1 MFKFKRNEKKNR
13 KVLRKLI
20 KIGLILALI
29 FWLLCMLLDLLNGWN
44 MELDKLARLVNEQSQ
59 TINSLQ
65 YELDTVKAQNTVL
78 DWRLSFAEAKLVNQ
92 TDLINDIAQH
102 NTNPSWSSQ
111 GVISQPQMVEIES
124 PSVEKNQSF
133 KVFDKPLVVPATVA
147 VFGKALFT
155 ILRLHPAI
163 P

>member
-65 YELDTVKAQNTVL
+65 YELDTKLRTHQIG
-78 DWRLSFAEAKLVNQ
+78 DCFAEPVVIKL
-92 TDLINDIAQH
+92 I
-102 NTNPSWSSQ
+102 
-111 GVISQPQMVEIES
+111 
-124 PSVEKNQSF
+124 
-133 KVFDKPLVVPATVA
+133 
-147 VFGKALFT
+147 
-155 ILRLHPAI
+155 
-163 P
+163 

>member
-1 MFKFKRNEKKNR
+1 
-13 KVLRKLI
+13 
-20 KIGLILALI
+20 
-29 FWLLCMLLDLLNGWN
+29 
-44 MELDKLARLVNEQSQ
+44 
-59 TINSLQ
+59 
-65 YELDTVKAQNTVL
+65 
-78 DWRLSFAEAKLVNQ
+78 
-92 TDLINDIAQH
+92 LINDIAQH